1 MVLWKLGGR
10 DPMGLIVAGVV
21 VCVVGLLAQTL
32 TQGMV
37 ALSVAVVG
45 AARWRLRC

>member
-1 MVLWKLGGR
+1 
-10 DPMGLIVAGVV
+10 MGLIVAGVV

-37 ALSVAVVG
+37 ALGVASVAVVG